1 MFQTRVVERSKTHIL
16 CSITFFL
23 NRAVYEMMQEN
34 VVEEGH
40 IWQYGTCALHTGYL
54 RLQMHIH

>member
-40 IWQYGTCALHTGYL
+40 I
-54 RLQMHIH
+54 